1 MMSASTASCVISSSH
16 RAELEHR
23 IAELCVGLSV
33 SVGAAGLAAELS
45 TIDPDLAFRDVLSRG
60 GWYRLGGV
68 VDATDSHFTRVSD
81 DLAAWGEQELAA
93 HGDDLHAMADA
104 HAGNSL
110 WATRLSGKTHY
121 LVASTGAQ
129 AGHFIQVEIEELLET
144 LSHSLFPEGASP
156 GSLEELFEA
165 PPVQRENFSGQIHG
179 QTLGLPFFSPRR
191 VTDVSGFL
199 ARMAAQRPEP
209 QSLHRFF
216 EAWQAS
222 SAGNATHFCNHWVL
236 AIREYLDRFRQPI
249 LQATPVVAL
258 NAAPPR
264 FDAGFGVQG
273 LALNHALQR
282 FDRQVGYPMAWFFH
296 MLTTK
301 RVPNTVVQAVVD
313 DVEAGFGYLPERDV
327 KVLKNWLHRPFVF

>member
-1 MMSASTASCVISSSH
+1 MMSISIASTAPTVISSKH
-16 RAELEHR
+16 LAELEHR

-33 SVGAAGLAAELS
+33 SIGAAGLAAELS
-45 TIDPDLAFRDVLSRG
+45 SIDPDLAFRDVLSRG

-68 VDATDSHFTRVSD
+68 VDSNDHHCTRVSD

-93 HGDDLHAMADA
+93 HGDDVHALADA
-104 HAGNSL
+104 HAGSSL

-121 LVASTGAQ
+121 LVASTGSK
-129 AGHFIQVEIEELLET
+129 AGNFIQIEIEELQET
-144 LSHSLFPEGASP
+144 LSHPLFPEGASP

-165 PPVQRENFSGQIHG
+165 PGEKMSE
-179 QTLGLPFFSPRR
+179 QTLGLPFFSLRR
-191 VTDVSGFL
+191 VTDVAGFL

-209 QSLHRFF
+209 HPIHRFF
-216 EAWQAS
+216 EAWQVS
-222 SAGNATHFCNHWVL
+222 SAGNTTHFCNHWVL

-258 NAAPPR
+258 NAVPPR

-301 RVPNTVVQAVVD
+301 RVPNAVVQAVVD

-327 KVLKNWLHRPFVF
+327 SVLKNWLHRPFVF